1 MRRLVVVSVAG
12 LLLALLHASAALAQ
26 PANDDFDSAT
36 VIGALPFSD
45 SISTADATTAADDP
59 SCTSNEHSV
68 WYAFTPTQN
77 VTIRADASSSDFN
90 PSLGVYTGSRGALTE
105 AACASFPAQVTFNA
119 SANTTYFFMVASAFG
134 GPGGALVFDV
144 RALPANDDFDT
155 PTVIGALPF
164 TDSISTADAT
174 TAGDD
179 PFCNGNEHTVW
190 YAFTPTQNGII
201 RADTVGSDY
210 ATTLSVYTGSRGA
223 LSQVA
228 CASSPA
234 QVTFDASANTTYFF
248 MVASACCGNPGGTLV
263 FNVIEVQR
271 PANDELS
278 GATAL
283 TLNTPVTQ
291 DTTLAT
297 SAPSDPTTCIFGEP
311 HNTVWFSFTPIVSQA
326 LNLDRSGSNYDG
338 VLSVLTDLGSGPQ
351 VIACGDR
358 FATGMRF
365 DATAGRTYY
374 VMDSGLSEGGG
385 QLRLTLSP
393 GIAMTVTVN
402 QAGTVSR
409 QGTAT
414 VSGTLAC
421 NPAAGVDPNRE
432 APTLQI
438 VLRQRVSKTLVIQGG
453 SGLRIPCPT
462 TPTAWS
468 ATIVGDNG
476 PFGKG
481 RAEVFATGT
490 ACDQAGCAEPTV
502 RQPVRLEGEK

>member
-1 MRRLVVVSVAG
+1 LVVVSVAG
-12 LLLALLHASAALAQ
+12 LLLALLHASEALAQ
-26 PANDDFDSAT
+26 PANDDFDNAT
-36 VIGALPFSD
+36 VISALPFTD
-45 SISTADATTAADDP
+45 SISTADATAAADDP

-68 WYAFTPTQN
+68 WYSFTPNQN
-77 VTIRADASSSDFN
+77 VTIRADASSSDYN
-90 PSLGVYTGSRGALTE
+90 PSLGVYTGSRGALSE

-119 SANTTYFFMVASAFG
+119 SADTTYFFMVASAFG

-144 RALPANDDFDT
+144 RALPANDDFGT
-155 PTVIGALPF
+155 PTVISALPF

-190 YAFTPTQNGII
+190 YSFTPTQNLII

-210 ATTLSVYTGSRGA
+210 ATSLGVYTGSQGA

-234 QVTFDASANTTYFF
+234 QVTFEASADTTYFF
-248 MVASACCGNPGGTLV
+248 MVASACCGGPGGTLV
-263 FNVIEVQR
+263 FNVVEVER

-278 GATAL
+278 GATPL
-283 TLNTPVTQ
+283 TINTTITQ

-297 SAPSDPTTCIFGEP
+297 AAPSDPTACTFGP
-311 HNTVWFSFTPIVSQA
+311 TFNTVWFSFTPTVSQPV
-326 LNLDRSGSNYDG
+326 NLDRSGSTYEG
-338 VLSVLTDLGSGPQ
+338 TFTLLTDLGSGLA
-351 VIACGDR
+351 VIDCSFR
-358 FATGMRF
+358 FAAGLRF

-374 VMDSGLSEGGG
+374 IMDSAESEGGGG

-393 GIAMTVTVN
+393 GIVMTVVVAT
-402 QAGTVSR
+402 GTVSR
-409 QGTAT
+409 SGTAV

-421 NPAAGVDPNRE
+421 NPGVGVDPNRE

-438 VLRQRVSKTLVIQGG
+438 VLRQRISKTLVIQGG
-453 SGLRIPCPT
+453 SNLRIPCPT

-468 ATIVGDNG
+468 ATIIGDNG
-476 PFGKG
+476 PFRKG
-481 RAEVFATGT
+481 QAEVFATGT
-490 ACDQAGCAEPTV
+490 ACDAIGCATPEV
-502 RQPVRLEGEK
+502 RQPVRLEWEK

>member
-1 MRRLVVVSVAG
+1 LVVVSVAG
-12 LLLALLHASAALAQ
+12 LLLALLNVPPALAQ
-26 PANDDFDSAT
+26 PANDDFGTPT
-36 VIGALPFSD
+36 VISALPFTD
-45 SISTADATTAADDP
+45 SISTADATAAADDP

-68 WYAFTPTQN
+68 WYSFTPTQDGI
-77 VTIRADASSSDFN
+77 IRADASSSDYN
-90 PSLGVYTGSRGALTE
+90 PSLGVYTGSRGALSE

-134 GPGGALVFDV
+134 GPGGTLVFDV

-155 PTVIGALPF
+155 PTVISALPF

-190 YAFTPTQNGII
+190 YSFTPTQDGII

-210 ATTLSVYTGSRGA
+210 ATSLGVYTGSRGA

-228 CASSPA
+228 CASFPA
-234 QVTFDASANTTYFF
+234 QVTFNASANTTYFF
-248 MVASACCGNPGGTLV
+248 MVASACCGGPGGTLV
-263 FNVIEVQR
+263 FNAVELER

-278 GATAL
+278 GATPL

-291 DTTLAT
+291 DTTLAST
-297 SAPSDPTTCIFGEP
+297 APSDPTTCIFGEP
-311 HNTVWFSFTPIVSQA
+311 HNTVWFSFTPTVSQA

-351 VIACGDR
+351 VIACGFR
-358 FATGMRF
+358 FAAGMRF
-365 DATAGRTYY
+365 DATAGRTYFF
-374 VMDSGLSEGGG
+374 MDSGLSEGGG

-393 GIAMTVTVN
+393 GIVMTVTID
-402 QAGTVSR
+402 QQGTVSR

-421 NPAAGVDPNRE
+421 DPAVS
-432 APTLQI
+432 APTGAGAPRLRV
-438 VLRQRVSKTLVIQGG
+438 VLRQRISKTLVIEG
-453 SGLRIPCPT
+453 SKDLPDILCPT
-462 TPTAWS
+462 TPDSWS
-468 ATIVGDNG
+468 ATIIGDNG
-476 PFGKG
+476 PFRKG
-481 RAEVFATGT
+481 RAEVIATGSG
-490 ACDQAGCAEPTV
+490 CDQAGCDRPEV
-502 RQPVRLEGEK
+502 RQAVRLEWEK